1 MFAFPGSAG
10 LSVGDAATRVETAA
24 IARAAREAVVD
35 LAQALLR
42 FLMHG
47 MSPPRDDRYRSGPQP
62 GPESDWSPP
71 AGSDPDTIAAA
82 LSERFRER
90 LRYFAA
96 RRLANREA
104 AEDVAQ
110 EVLRR
115 TLEAL
120 REGRVENIAALPA
133 FLFQTARHVCMHQG
147 RSAVRAARAM
157 ERLGGPEEPAETG
170 DPLTELIDEERR
182 AHVREALGSLSE
194 ADRQILHLSYTE
206 GLDAATIGERL
217 QLTAGAVRVRRHR
230 AIARL
235 SEILPVTPGRER
247 ER

>member
-1 MFAFPGSAG
+1 MFAFPGTAGFSAG
-10 LSVGDAATRVETAA
+10 DATTRVESTG
-24 IARAAREAVVD
+24 IVDAAREAAAD

-47 MSPPRDDRYRSGPQP
+47 MSPPRDDRYRPGPPP

-71 AGSDPDTIAAA
+71 AGSDPDTLAAS

-96 RRLANREA
+96 RRLADREA

-120 REGRVENIAALPA
+120 REGRVENLAALPA

-157 ERLGGPEEPAETG
+157 ERLGGPEEPVEIG
-170 DPLTELIDEERR
+170 DPLTELIDEQRR
-182 AHVREALGSLSE
+182 ARVREAVGSLSE
-194 ADRQILHLSYTE
+194 ADRQILHLSFTE

-217 QLTAGAVRVRRHR
+217 ELTAGAVRVRRHR
-230 AIARL
+230 ALARL
-235 SEILPVTPGRER
+235 SEILPVTRGRER